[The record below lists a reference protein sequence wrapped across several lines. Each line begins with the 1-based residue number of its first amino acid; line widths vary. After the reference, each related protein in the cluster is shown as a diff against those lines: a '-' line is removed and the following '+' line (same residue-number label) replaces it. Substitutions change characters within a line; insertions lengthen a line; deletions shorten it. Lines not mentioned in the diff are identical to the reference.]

1 MTSADNRP
9 WPDDETLTA
18 IVAQARPRGGDE
30 YRDLHTAH
38 RRLQDAIAGAA
49 LPAGRAPDIT
59 RRLNEV
65 AELLADFQVPESE
78 RWDGWRPDLPGRGE
92 PLLPPYIIEE
102 ENDRLI
108 RGRVTFTR
116 FYLGGNGA
124 AHGGTPPLLF
134 DDVLG
139 KVVNYHHDQGVAR
152 TAYLTVNYRRII
164 PIGAELRWDAT
175 VDRVDG
181 RKRWGSARLVDADGI
196 VLSDA
201 EGLFLT
207 LLPGQP

>member
-9 WPDDETLTA
+9 WPDDEALTA
-18 IVAQARPRGGDE
+18 IVAQARPGGGDE
-30 YRDLHTAH
+30 YRDLHLAH
-38 RRLQDAIAGAA
+38 RLLQDRLAGAA
-49 LPAGRAPDIT
+49 LPAERAVEVT
-59 RRLNEV
+59 RRLTEL
-65 AELLADFQVPESE
+65 AELLTGFQVPESE

-92 PLLPPYIIEE
+92 PLLPPYVIEE
-102 ENDRLI
+102 EDDRAI
-108 RGRVTFTR
+108 RGHVTFTR

-139 KVVNYHHDQGVAR
+139 KVVNHHHSEGVAR
-152 TAYLTVNYRRII
+152 TAYLKVNYRRIV
-164 PIGAELRWDAT
+164 PLDVQLRFDAT

-181 RKRWGSARLVDADGI
+181 RKRWGSARLVDADGV
-196 VLSDA
+196 VLSEA
-201 EGLFLT
+201 EGLFLK